1 MTTTFQKRQKE
12 MKRLDKQKEKAARRA
27 QRKIERAEKG
37 VPAGG
42 GPPIAEADDSDFQDS
57 QDVDPHGGAAQ
68 R

>member
-12 MKRLDKQKEKAARRA
+12 MKRLDKAREKAARRA

-42 GPPIAEADDSDFQDS
+42 GPPIADANDSDSQDY
-57 QDVDPHGGAAQ
+57 QDVDPQRGAA
-68 R
+68 

>member
-12 MKRLDKQKEKAARRA
+12 MKRLDKAREKAARRA

-42 GPPIAEADDSDFQDS
+42 GPPIADANESDAQDY
-57 QDVDPHGGAAQ
+57 QEVDPQRGAA
-68 R
+68 

>member
-12 MKRLDKQKEKAARRA
+12 MKRLDKAREKAARRA

-42 GPPIAEADDSDFQDS
+42 GPPIADANDSDFQDP
-57 QDVDPHGGAAQ
+57 QDVDPQ

>member
-12 MKRLDKQKEKAARRA
+12 MKRLDKAREKAARRA

-37 VPAGG
+37 GPAGG
-42 GPPIAEADDSDFQDS
+42 GPPIADANDSDFQDP
-57 QDVDPHGGAAQ
+57 QDVDPQ